1 MPNNI
6 RFQVGFDVDRKGL
19 NEIQSELKQLQN
31 LTRSDFMRINVNTTN
46 LREVD
51 RELVEISSTA
61 SVVSEALEKAFNPKL
76 NSINIQRFNQYLTEA
91 DLTLDDVYSA
101 FSKVG
106 TQGQAA
112 FRNVTNTVL
121 GSNTQLEHTQT
132 ILDRMAQTLGN
143 TIKWNIA
150 SSVVNTL
157 TGNIEQAYGYV
168 RALDSSLNDIRIV
181 TGQSAD
187 EMRDFASEASNAA
200 LELGAATTQYT
211 NASLVYAQ
219 QGSQSL

>member
-91 DLTLDDVYSA
+91 NLTLDDVYSA

-168 RALDSSLNDIRIV
+168 RALMI
-181 TGQSAD
+181 
-187 EMRDFASEASNAA
+187 
-200 LELGAATTQYT
+200 LE
-211 NASLVYAQ
+211 S
-219 QGSQSL
+219 